1 MTKGNRR
8 DLKEL
13 FKNGL
18 KPNEDHFGEL
28 IDSFIHPND
37 DNIFPIDNKIGIG
50 TTSPVALLHIDTN
63 ERRRVL
69 FEGSKD
75 PYYLVIGNPED
86 AHVIV
91 SPRGMVARNGEKETE
106 LILNDGGDLNVKG
119 SIVRFSDASLKQEIK
134 PLHLGLKEINALKPI
149 SFRWNDDK
157 SIVPDVK
164 YGFIAQEMEEI
175 IPDVVYTN
183 STSGIKGISEIE
195 LVPILVKSIQE
206 QQEEI
211 NALNERIEKLEKL
224 MQNK

>member
-1 MTKGNRR
+1 MTKGSRR

-37 DNIFPIDNKIGIG
+37 DNIFPLDNKIGIG
-50 TTSPVALLHIDTN
+50 TNSPVALLHIDRS
-63 ERRRVL
+63 EKRRAF
-69 FEGSKD
+69 FEGD
-75 PYYLVIGNPED
+75 RDTIYVLIGNPED

-91 SPRGMVARNGEKETE
+91 SPRGLVAKNGEKDSE

-119 SIVRFSDASLKQEIK
+119 SIVRLSDASMKEEIK
-134 PLHLGLKEINALKPI
+134 PLHIGLKEVNNLKPI
-149 SFRWNDDK
+149 SFRWMDDK
-157 SIVPDVK
+157 SIVPDIK

-206 QQEEI
+206 QQEQI

>member
-1 MTKGNRR
+1 MTKGSRK

-37 DNIFPIDNKIGIG
+37 DNIFPLDNKIGIG
-50 TTSPVALLHIDTN
+50 TTSPVALLHIDANEKRKAFSERSKETN
-63 ERRRVL
+63 
-69 FEGSKD
+69 
-75 PYYLVIGNPED
+75 YLVIGNPED
-86 AHVIV
+86 AHVII
-91 SPRGMVARNGEKETE
+91 SPRGMVARNGEKESE

-119 SIVRFSDASLKQEIK
+119 SIVRLSDVSMKQEIK
-134 PLHLGLKEINALKPI
+134 PLHIGLKEVSGLKPI
-149 SFRWNDDK
+149 SFRWMDDK
-157 SIVPDVK
+157 SIVPDIK

-206 QQEEI
+206 QQEQI
-211 NALNERIEKLEKL
+211 NTLQERIEKLEKL

>member
-1 MTKGNRR
+1 MTKGSRK

-18 KPNEDHFGEL
+18 KPNEDHFGQL
-28 IDSFIHPND
+28 IDSFIHPMD
-37 DNIFPIDNKIGIG
+37 DNIFPLDNKIGIG
-50 TTSPVALLHIDTN
+50 TISPNALLHIDASQRKRGFS
-63 ERRRVL
+63 E
-69 FEGSKD
+69 EGRD
-75 PYYLVIGNPED
+75 TIYLMIGNPED
-86 AHVIV
+86 AHVII

-157 SIVPDVK
+157 SIVPDIK

-206 QQEEI
+206 QQEQI

>member
-1 MTKGNRR
+1 MIKGSRR

-28 IDSFIHPND
+28 IDSFIHPMD

-50 TTSPVALLHIDTN
+50 TISPVALLHIDSGKK
-63 ERRRVL
+63 RGAF

-86 AHVIV
+86 AHVII
-91 SPRGMVARNGEKETE
+91 SPKGLFAKNGEKDSE

-119 SIVRFSDASLKQEIK
+119 SIVRTSDASMKQEIK
-134 PLHLGLKEINALKPI
+134 PLHLGLKEISALKPI

-157 SIVPDVK
+157 SIVPDIK

-206 QQEEI
+206 QQEQI

>member
-1 MTKGNRR
+1 MTKGSRK

-13 FKNGL
+13 FRNGL

-28 IDSFIHPND
+28 IDSFIHPID

-50 TTSPVALLHIDTN
+50 TTSPVALLHIDAS
-63 ERRRVL
+63 EKRKAF
-69 FEGSKD
+69 FEGGKD
-75 PYYLVIGNPED
+75 KVYLLIGNPED
-86 AHVIV
+86 AHVII
-91 SPRGMVARNGEKETE
+91 SPRGMVARNGEKESE

-119 SIVRFSDASLKQEIK
+119 SIVRLSDVSMKQEIK
-134 PLHLGLKEINALKPI
+134 PLHLGLKEVSALKPI
-149 SFRWNDDK
+149 SFRWIDDK
-157 SIVPDVK
+157 SIVPDIK

-206 QQEEI
+206 QQEQI
-211 NALNERIEKLEKL
+211 NSLIERIEKLEKL